1 MKKKILAVIL
11 AVMMLVCTIPF
22 GASAAN
28 DGYVR
33 NELLDNSNYY
43 HMEYVE
49 KENYFKNTISLYTA
63 LGFYDH
69 AWYNY
74 FDKSVDI
81 DYAKG
86 ILLSLIEQVEAQYNN
101 QTFEE
106 VMKILGGAKTAMEV
120 IQKVGD
126 ISQKFTDVL
135 DFTQAEEWG
144 DTIGILGTAIKAANY
159 GNEIY
164 KAYVK
169 GYAMILSAKAAS
181 AFYGDFLTY
190 IANNCENEAV
200 REAAVEIAGTI
211 DKEMQEAVDELVQSL
226 VADAGKDAA
235 TIAAEAALDSY
246 GVTAAIKGAYKT
258 VVSLSDKLL
267 KTKDKYEYMISL
279 VETCYIEDCF
289 GDWAKAAF
297 ESENADFASFAGS
310 TVIAVR
316 ACGEKLLANLANAK
330 TSALV
335 NMIQKYDA
343 TEIKVRTAAELAKL
357 DVAAAILDAG
367 DDTGYTKSVAVTGNT
382 NVALKAAG
390 AEDALITV
398 ENDIEVPATVGAAGA
413 YTSVYNEG
421 LGEYVKAFYLKE
433 GSDYDVVLSGAAKN
447 ATAYAV
453 AGKSFGCIDTTAG
466 RVITL
471 KNVISAPSIVVADPE
486 KDAVELTFSE
496 SFVKTCDPS
505 VAVQKETK
513 PSGGSGSSSGSS
525 SSSGSK
531 FDFGKIFSDFFKSI
545 IEAFKSIFNIFKK

>member
-11 AVMMLVCTIPF
+11 AVMMLVCALPF
-22 GASAAN
+22 AAFAGN

-33 NELLDNSNYY
+33 NEILDNSNYY

-63 LGFYDH
+63 LGFYDN
-69 AWYNY
+69 AWFNY

-86 ILLSLIEQVEAQYNN
+86 VLLSLIEQVEAQYNN

-106 VMKILGGAKTAMEV
+106 VMEILGGAKGAMEV
-120 IQKVGD
+120 ITKVGD

-135 DFTQAEEWG
+135 DFTQSDEWA

-159 GNEIY
+159 GNEMY

-200 REAAVEIAGTI
+200 RKAAVEIAETI
-211 DKEMQEAVDELVQSL
+211 DKEMQESVDKLVQSL

-279 VETCYIEDCF
+279 VETCYIENCF
-289 GDWAKAAF
+289 GDWAKGAF

-343 TEIKVRTAAELAKL
+343 TEIKVRTAAALAKL
-357 DVAAAILDAG
+357 DVAAAVLDAG
-367 DDTGYTKSVAVTGNT
+367 ADTGYTESVVVTGNT

-390 AEDALITV
+390 ADDALITI
-398 ENDIEVPATVGAAGA
+398 ENDIEVPACVGSAGA

-421 LGEYVKAFYLKE
+421 LGEYVKAFYLLE
-433 GSDYDVVLSGAAKN
+433 GSDYDVVLSGAAGT

-453 AGKSFGCIDTTAG
+453 AGESFGCVDTTAG

-486 KDAVELTFSE
+486 KDAVNLTFSD

-513 PSGGSGSSSGSS
+513 PSGGSSSSSS

-531 FDFGKIFSDFFKSI
+531 FNFGKIFSDFFKSI
-545 IEAFKSIFNIFKK
+545 MEAFKSIFNIFKK

>member
-63 LGFYDH
+63 LGFYDN

-81 DYAKG
+81 NYAKG
-86 ILLSLIEQVEAQYNN
+86 ILLSLIEQVEAEYNN

-106 VMKILGGAKTAMEV
+106 VMKILGDAKTAMEV

-135 DFTQAEEWG
+135 DFTQAEAWG

-190 IANNCENEAV
+190 IANNCENKAV

-258 VVSLSDKLL
+258 VVSLADKLL
-267 KTKDKYEYMISL
+267 KTKDKNEYMISL

-316 ACGEKLLANLANAK
+316 ACG
-330 TSALV
+330 
-335 NMIQKYDA
+335 
-343 TEIKVRTAAELAKL
+343 
-357 DVAAAILDAG
+357 
-367 DDTGYTKSVAVTGNT
+367 
-382 NVALKAAG
+382 
-390 AEDALITV
+390 
-398 ENDIEVPATVGAAGA
+398 
-413 YTSVYNEG
+413 
-421 LGEYVKAFYLKE
+421 
-433 GSDYDVVLSGAAKN
+433 
-447 ATAYAV
+447 
-453 AGKSFGCIDTTAG
+453 
-466 RVITL
+466 
-471 KNVISAPSIVVADPE
+471 
-486 KDAVELTFSE
+486 
-496 SFVKTCDPS
+496 
-505 VAVQKETK
+505 
-513 PSGGSGSSSGSS
+513 
-525 SSSGSK
+525 
-531 FDFGKIFSDFFKSI
+531 
-545 IEAFKSIFNIFKK
+545 

>member
-1 MKKKILAVIL
+1 
-11 AVMMLVCTIPF
+11 
-22 GASAAN
+22 
-28 DGYVR
+28 
-33 NELLDNSNYY
+33 
-43 HMEYVE
+43 
-49 KENYFKNTISLYTA
+49 
-63 LGFYDH
+63 
-69 AWYNY
+69 
-74 FDKSVDI
+74 
-81 DYAKG
+81 
-86 ILLSLIEQVEAQYNN
+86 
-101 QTFEE
+101 
-106 VMKILGGAKTAMEV
+106 
-120 IQKVGD
+120 
-126 ISQKFTDVL
+126 
-135 DFTQAEEWG
+135 
-144 DTIGILGTAIKAANY
+144 
-159 GNEIY
+159 
-164 KAYVK
+164 
-169 GYAMILSAKAAS
+169 MILSAKAAS

-200 REAAVEIAGTI
+200 RKAAVEIAETI
-211 DKEMQEAVDELVQSL
+211 DKEMQEAVDALVQSL

-367 DDTGYTKSVAVTGNT
+367 ADTGYTKSVVVTGNT

>member
-11 AVMMLVCTIPF
+11 AVMMLVCTVPF

-33 NELLDNSNYY
+33 SEILDNSNYY
-43 HMEYVE
+43 HFEYVE
-49 KENYFKNTISLYTA
+49 KEDYFKKSISLNTA
-63 LGFYDH
+63 LGLYDN
-69 AWYNY
+69 AWFNY
-74 FDKSVDI
+74 FDKSVNI

-86 ILLSLIEQVEAQYNN
+86 VLLSLIEQVEAEYNN

-106 VMKILGGAKTAMEV
+106 VIKILSGAKDAMEV
-120 IQKVGD
+120 IQKVGE
-126 ISQKFTDVL
+126 ISQKVTDVL

-164 KAYVK
+164 EAYVK

-190 IANNCENEAV
+190 LAENCENEAV
-200 REAAVEIAGTI
+200 RVAAAEIAETI
-211 DKEMQEAVDELVQSL
+211 DKEMQEAVDELVASL
-226 VADAGKDAA
+226 VENAGKDAA

-258 VVSLSDKLL
+258 VVSLADKLL
-267 KTKDKYEYMISL
+267 KTKDKAEFMISL
-279 VETCYIEDCF
+279 AETCYIEKCF

-316 ACGEKLLANLANAK
+316 ACGEKLLAKLANAK

-357 DVAAAILDAG
+357 DVAAAILDA
-367 DDTGYTKSVAVTGNT
+367 DADNGYVKSVAVTGKT

-390 AEDALITV
+390 AEEALITV
-398 ENDIEVPATVGAAGA
+398 ENDIEVPATIGAAGA

-433 GSDYDVVLSGAAKN
+433 GSDYDVVLSGAVKN

-471 KNVISAPSIVVADPE
+471 KSVISAPSIVVVDPE
-486 KDAVELTFSE
+486 KEAVELAFTAEFE
-496 SFVKTCDPS
+496 KTCDPS
-505 VAVQKETK
+505 VAVEKETK
-513 PSGGSGSSSGSS
+513 PSGGSSSSGSS
-525 SSSGSK
+525 SSSNGK
-531 FDFGKIFSDFFKSI
+531 FDFGKIFSDFFQSI
-545 IEAFKSIFNIFKK
+545 INAFMSIFNIFKKK